1 MNLLETIL
9 IGTIFGVI
17 GGILAVALIN
27 WFKTWRLKTSAF
39 NEIESYKDKM
49 MYQTVNGK
57 DVPFLPFLRQ
67 EREKFIQMKGGK
79 RFFKKKNDENKL
91 KTEQPATTQYA
102 SAYGDTTA
110 TNDTTH
116 SSSGRIT
123 PTKKETSYWD
133 FH

>member
-1 MNLLETIL
+1 MKLLETIL
-9 IGTIFGVI
+9 IGVTFGVI

-39 NEIESYKDKM
+39 KEMENYKDKM

-67 EREKFIQMKGGK
+67 EREKYRQLKGGK
-79 RFFKKKNDENKL
+79 GFFKKKNDENKL

-110 TNDTTH
+110 TSNTT
-116 SSSGRIT
+116 SSGNGT
-123 PTKKETSYWD
+123 DTTKKETSYWD